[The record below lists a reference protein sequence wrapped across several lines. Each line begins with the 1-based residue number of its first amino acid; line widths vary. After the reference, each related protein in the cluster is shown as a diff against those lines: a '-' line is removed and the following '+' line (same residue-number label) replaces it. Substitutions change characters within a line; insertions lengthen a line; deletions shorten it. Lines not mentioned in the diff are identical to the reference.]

1 MRTFM
6 ILALASF
13 ATATPAF
20 AQCAPGLEGRWLDEA
35 SSIVKGKPSQVT
47 GFILRRQDD
56 GFYLVTLYDRG
67 ASAVARGP
75 FQGGATVL
83 KTKRVLGYDDLTAMF
98 AGTVVGPLAIGALA
112 NQHIAITRTYR
123 LSEDANTVAID
134 GDTVYAS
141 VRPNGMLD
149 NYELQPLSYKS
160 LRAPYPKPCARE
172 SHEAGWAEFKAR
184 ANAYRDLKDK
194 PATAD
199 DVRQDGMLAL
209 DAISNKDFDTALNQF
224 EAALAIDPMWA
235 SGHYNA
241 AKVYAQ
247 ELDYENAA
255 WHMRAYLEL
264 TPPDDKDYQ
273 SSRDLLLLWQGKLK
287 QQQAEAPQAGPDD

>member
-1 MRTFM
+1 MHRFTIM
-6 ILALASF
+6 ALSGLALA
-13 ATATPAF
+13 APAF
-20 AQCAPGLEGRWLDEA
+20 AQCAPSLEGRWLDEP
-35 SSIVKGKPSQVT
+35 SSIVKGKPNQVT
-47 GFILRRQDD
+47 GFILRRQGD
-56 GFYLVTLYDRG
+56 GYYLVTLYDRG

-75 FQGGATVL
+75 FKGDATVL
-83 KTKRVLGYDDLTAMF
+83 KTKRVLGYDDLTTMF
-98 AGTVVGPLAIGALA
+98 AGTVVGPLAVGALA
-112 NQHIAITRTYR
+112 NQHIAIRRTYT
-123 LSEDANTVAID
+123 LSADGNSVAVD

-149 NYELQPLSYKS
+149 NYDLQSLSYKS
-160 LRAPYPKPCARE
+160 LRAPFPKPCVRE
-172 SHEAGWAEFKAR
+172 AHDAGWADFKAK
-184 ANAYRDLKDK
+184 ANAYRDLKNK

-199 DVRQDGMLAL
+199 EVRQDGMLAL
-209 DAISNKDFDTALNQF
+209 DAIANKDFDTALTEF

-247 ELDYENAA
+247 ELDFEDAA

-264 TPPDDKDYQ
+264 TPASDKDYQ

-287 QQQAEAPQAGPDD
+287 QQQAEPMATATDD